1 MAAGGTL
8 PSRDQLTLVWG
19 DSMLE
24 ALPQRARV
32 RWAAGR
38 WADVVDG
45 TAVFELPNQHYVPR
59 CEECKSDVET
69 ALAAHFGR
77 PIPVRI
83 VVGGDLPDPGAPH
96 LSVAP
101 SPAGDA
107 PAEEN
112 TIDPSELTDAPEAA
126 TSGLDR
132 ITAAFPGAEIVTDAE
147 PG

>member
-1 MAAGGTL
+1 
-8 PSRDQLTLVWG
+8 
-19 DSMLE
+19 MLE

-38 WADVVDG
+38 WAEVGDEG
-45 TAVFELPNQHYVPR
+45 AVFELPNQHYVPR
-59 CEECKSDVET
+59 CEECKADVEA

-77 PIPVRI
+77 PVPVRI
-83 VVGGDLPDPGAPH
+83 VVGGEMPDPSTPH

-101 SPAGDA
+101 PPAADA

-112 TIDPSELTDAPEAA
+112 TIDPAELTDAPEAA

-132 ITAAFPGAEIVTDAE
+132 IAAVFPGAEIVTEPTPDA
-147 PG
+147 

>member
-1 MAAGGTL
+1 
-8 PSRDQLTLVWG
+8 
-19 DSMLE
+19 MLE
-24 ALPQRARV
+24 TLPQRARV

-59 CEECKSDVET
+59 CEECKGDVEA

-83 VVGGDLPDPGAPH
+83 VVGGDVPDPGAPH

-101 SPAGDA
+101 PPGTDA
-107 PAEEN
+107 PSEES
-112 TIDPSELTDAPEAA
+112 TIDPEELTDAPEAA

-132 ITAAFPGAEIVTDAE
+132 IAAVFPGAEIVTNDE